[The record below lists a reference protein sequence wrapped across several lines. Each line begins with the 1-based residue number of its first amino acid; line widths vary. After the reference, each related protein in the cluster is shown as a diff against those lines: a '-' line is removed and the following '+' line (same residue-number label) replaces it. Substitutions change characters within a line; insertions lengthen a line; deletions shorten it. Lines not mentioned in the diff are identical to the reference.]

1 MLLGARATSS
11 NLRWEEKGEHEEE
24 KEIKEKE
31 ERKRMNS
38 LLRPQTEI
46 SDVCSGYFSPF
57 FLPLPECPLP
67 SWYPHT
73 PMTHFLKS
81 AMFQNYLLFFPQQTN
96 SIFLVQLIY
105 KQESNLAE
113 PNHTKVR
120 ITDDHCTFLE
130 VFFPPFFF
138 LYLLFVCFQGV
149 FTKVKA
155 HPWLAFAPENSSP
168 KLFLLHIIPS
178 LFSLR

>member
-1 MLLGARATSS
+1 
-11 NLRWEEKGEHEEE
+11 
-24 KEIKEKE
+24 
-31 ERKRMNS
+31 MNS

-46 SDVCSGYFSPF
+46 SDVCSGHFSPF

-73 PMTHFLKS
+73 PMTHFPKS
-81 AMFQNYLLFFPQQTN
+81 AVFQNYLLFFPQQTN

-113 PNHTKVR
+113 PNHTKIR

-130 VFFPPFFF
+130 VFFFCFS
-138 LYLLFVCFQGV
+138 LLFFIFVICFQGV

-155 HPWLAFAPENSSP
+155 HPSLAFAPENSSL

-178 LFSLR
+178 LSSLR

>member
-1 MLLGARATSS
+1 
-11 NLRWEEKGEHEEE
+11 
-24 KEIKEKE
+24 
-31 ERKRMNS
+31 MNS

-46 SDVCSGYFSPF
+46 SDVCSGHFSPF

-73 PMTHFLKS
+73 PMTHFPKS
-81 AMFQNYLLFFPQQTN
+81 AVFQNYLLFFPQQTN

-113 PNHTKVR
+113 PNHTKIR

-130 VFFPPFFF
+130 VFFF
-138 LYLLFVCFQGV
+138 
-149 FTKVKA
+149 
-155 HPWLAFAPENSSP
+155 
-168 KLFLLHIIPS
+168 LFLPS
-178 LFSLR
+178 LFYICYLFSRRVYQSEGPPLTGFCS